1 MVSGPVGMHEHHRV
15 IGAWRVG
22 ILIMVPGE
30 LREKPH
36 SLERVA
42 SIVKVAWESVLA
54 SLADG
59 FIILVGVDPA

>member
-1 MVSGPVGMHEHHRV
+1 MHEHHRV

-22 ILIMVPGE
+22 ILIMAPGE
-30 LREKPH
+30 LREKLH
-36 SLERVA
+36 SLETVGT
-42 SIVKVAWESVLA
+42 IVRHEWESVLA